1 MLEIGGVGILTAFAA
16 GLISFLSPCVLPLVP
31 GYLSY
36 IAGDTLAGG
45 GSYRSPG
52 RARISTLALSGCFV
66 LGFSTIFVLLGASAS
81 VIGQA
86 LLRYRYELNVIGGL
100 AIIVFGV
107 LMLDLIKA
115 PALYREFRI
124 GYAPA
129 RARPVSAYLLGTA
142 FGFGWTP
149 CIGPVLG
156 AILTVSATSSDA
168 SAGLTLL
175 STYAAGLA
183 VPFLLAA
190 IFTEAFAGRMRQ
202 MRILGR
208 ALRLLSGII
217 MILMGMAMVT
227 GTMTTVAYWILDLFP
242 VLLRI
247 G

>member
-1 MLEIGGVGILTAFAA
+1 MLEIGGVGILTAFLA

-36 IAGDTLAGG
+36 IAGDTLAKEP
-45 GSYRSPG
+45 SHVPG
-52 RARISTLALSGCFV
+52 HARVPALVLSSCFV
-66 LGFSTIFVLLGASAS
+66 LGFSTIFVLLGASAT

-86 LLRYRYELNVIGGL
+86 LLRYRFELNLFGGL
-100 AIIVFGV
+100 AIIAFGI
-107 LMLDLIKA
+107 LMLDLIRA
-115 PALYREFRI
+115 PALYRELRI
-124 GYAPA
+124 GYAPE
-129 RARPVSAYLLGTA
+129 RARPLSAYLLGTA

-156 AILTVSATSSDA
+156 AILTVSATSPDA
-168 SAGLTLL
+168 STGLALL
-175 STYAAGLA
+175 STYAAGLG

-190 IFTEAFAGRMRQ
+190 IFTEAFAGRMRS

-208 ALRLLSGII
+208 AFRRLAGVI

-227 GTMTTVAYWILDLFP
+227 GTMTTLAYWILDLFP
-242 VLLRI
+242 VLQRI

>member
-1 MLEIGGVGILTAFAA
+1 MFEIGGVGILTAFAA

-36 IAGDTLAGG
+36 IAGDTLAGS
-45 GSYRSPG
+45 SYRSPG
-52 RARISTLALSGCFV
+52 IVRIPALALSGCFV

-100 AIIVFGV
+100 AIILFGV

-115 PALYREFRI
+115 PSLYREFRI
-124 GYAPA
+124 GYAPG
-129 RARPVSAYLLGTA
+129 RVRSLSAYLLGTA

-156 AILTVSATSSDA
+156 AILTVSATSTDA
-168 SAGLTLL
+168 SAGLALL

-208 ALRLLSGII
+208 ALRLFSGVI
-217 MILMGMAMVT
+217 MILMGVAMVS
-227 GTMTTVAYWILDLFP
+227 GSMTTVAFWILDLVP
-242 VLLRI
+242 ILQRI